1 MFGYVKP
8 MIPMLRV
15 GELEAYKGVYC
26 GLCRSLSKRFGPLA
40 RFTLSYDFTFAAML
54 YCGVNGLDAEFS
66 PQRCPYNPLKK
77 KPHIAESEA
86 LEFCSDIAVI
96 LMDFKLL
103 DDIHDSSP
111 LKALLYRG
119 IRLLTKPAAAKA
131 AERLPEAYNTV
142 GEAMS
147 SQFLLEQQ
155 TSCSLDEACDSTA
168 QSLGNLF
175 AMMSEADGT
184 KRILHRLG
192 YMLGR
197 YVYIC
202 DALEDLEKDRQAGRF
217 NPLLGYD
224 NLEEVCETLR
234 FTVSQATYAYQLLE
248 IGCFG
253 EILDNIIYLGLK
265 DTADQIIAK
274 LGAGYAKL

>member
-26 GLCRSLSKRFGPLA
+26 GLCKTLGKSFGPLA

-54 YCGVNGLDAEFS
+54 YCGVNQLEVAFT

-77 KPHIAESEA
+77 KPHIASNEA
-86 LEFCSDIAVI
+86 LDFCSDIAI
-96 LMDFKLL
+96 IMMDFKLL
-103 DDIHDSSP
+103 DDIHDSP
-111 LKALLYRG
+111 PAKALLYRAL
-119 IRLLTKPAAAKA
+119 RLLTKGAAAKA
-131 AERLPEAYNTV
+131 AKRVPEAHSTV
-142 GEAMS
+142 QEAMS
-147 SQFLLEQQ
+147 CQFVLEQ
-155 TSCSLDEACDSTA
+155 TDCSLDEACDNTA
-168 QSLGNLF
+168 QALGNLF
-175 AMMSEADGT
+175 AMMSNEEDT
-184 KRILHRLG
+184 QRVLHRLG

-202 DALEDLEKDRQAGRF
+202 DALEDLDKDRRAGRF

-224 NLEEVCETLR
+224 TLTEVCDTLR
-234 FTVSQATYAYQLLE
+234 FTISQAAYAYQLLE
-248 IGCFG
+248 LCCFK
-253 EILDNIIYLGLK
+253 EILDNIIYLGLG

-274 LGAGYAKL
+274 LGITCPKL